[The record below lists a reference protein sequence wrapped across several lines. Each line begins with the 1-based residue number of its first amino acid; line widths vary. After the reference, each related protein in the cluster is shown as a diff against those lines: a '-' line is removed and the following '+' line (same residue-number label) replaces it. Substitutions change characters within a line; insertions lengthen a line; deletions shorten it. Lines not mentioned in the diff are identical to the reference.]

1 MRKKISMFALF
12 LTMAISLSA
21 CGGPSKESLLKN
33 AITAD
38 PNFMQDI
45 VDGAKAN
52 EAKLVKDFKGKA
64 VLYDGVIVANISS
77 SGTVTLGL
85 SQVKTSFV
93 LPEEDLL
100 TFEEKDVISV
110 VGTISEITVLKKSAD
125 ISGSDIRIT
134 LDPAYLVDVG
144 GPSFLK

>member
-1 MRKKISMFALF
+1 
-12 LTMAISLSA
+12 
-21 CGGPSKESLLKN
+21 
-33 AITAD
+33 
-38 PNFMQDI
+38 MQDI